1 MTTRNQ
7 IRLKI
12 FDLHPK
18 LGTATQDGITS
29 LQATGGSATTLEDR
43 NNALPT
49 GAAINLYKNQF
60 LHRPVASDARDI
72 RRILTTYDGAS
83 QTYTHAGP
91 DYIDNPVATDP
102 YLVCLHDPD
111 QWTRAINSAL
121 LTRLFFIRRTDA
133 WTPVSNTRRLYTDL
147 TAAPI
152 SITGIDRAGRIVN
165 VQRHNPTEL
174 TDEERWKDWADGSRK
189 WEAFDEAG
197 AVQIKFDFPG
207 RPPTT
212 QEEMRFV
219 LALPFATLA
228 DEATAE
234 VEVDVEWAAHASV
247 LEMAR
252 MWGKP
257 TNPKDPLIES
267 AARARPAYDTIR
279 AMELQRYSGPIV
291 SNPARRVGGF
301 RV

>member
-12 FDLHPK
+12 FDLYPK
-18 LGTATQDGITS
+18 LGTATQDGITA
-29 LQATGGSATTLEDR
+29 LQATDGAALTLVDR

-49 GAAINLYKNQF
+49 GAAQNLFKNQF
-60 LHRPVASDARDI
+60 LNRPTAASPLDV
-72 RRILTTYDGAS
+72 RRIITTFDGAAS
-83 QTYTHAGP
+83 EYTHAGP
-91 DYIDNPVATDP
+91 VWTNNPVVTDP
-102 YLVCLHDPD
+102 YLICLHDPD
-111 QWTRAINSAL
+111 HWTRAINSAL

-152 SITGIDRAGRIVN
+152 SITDIDRAGRIVN

-174 TDEERWKDWADGSRK
+174 TDEERWKDWADGNRK

-197 AVQIKFDFPG
+197 VVQIKFDFPG
-207 RPPTT
+207 RPPTA
-212 QEEMRFV
+212 QEEIRFV
-219 LALPFATLA
+219 LALPFTTLGDEDAA
-228 DEATAE
+228 D
-234 VEVDVEWAAHASV
+234 VLVDVEWAAHASV

-252 MWGKP
+252 MWGHP
-257 TNPKDPLIES
+257 TNPKDPLIEA